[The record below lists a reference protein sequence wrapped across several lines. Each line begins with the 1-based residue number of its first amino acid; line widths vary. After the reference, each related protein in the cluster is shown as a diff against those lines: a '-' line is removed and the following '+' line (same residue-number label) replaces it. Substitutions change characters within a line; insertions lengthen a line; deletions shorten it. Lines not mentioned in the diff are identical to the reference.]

1 MKVNIVIKKHVGSII
16 RNLPQQ
22 KVCTPFQV
30 TKCNIEQRN
39 LRPILWLVSWTQIRS
54 SVCLCESTDSTPRKY
69 ISNLNLPSVTVS
81 VLLI

>member
-1 MKVNIVIKKHVGSII
+1 MLVVLI

-22 KVCTPFQV
+22 KVCTLFQV

-69 ISNLNLPSVTVS
+69 KTNLNSASITVS
-81 VLLI
+81 VLLRVNVH